1 MTVGMFFLK
10 QFDLTALGFG
20 GIMALV
26 DAIILSTLKAYNLGW
41 FQWRGILIISML
53 VYSCQPLL
61 FLESLKHS
69 SLTVMNLLWDVM
81 SDVIVTSIGVF
92 YFSEK
97 LTKFKKMG
105 VILSVVSIFLLTW
118 KDGND

>member
-1 MTVGMFFLK
+1 MFFLK

-20 GIMALV
+20 GTMALI
-26 DAIILSTLKAYNLGW
+26 DTFSLSALKAYNLGW
-41 FQWRGILIISML
+41 IAWRGIIPIVML
-53 VYSCQPLL
+53 VYACQPLL

-81 SDVIVTSIGVF
+81 SDVIVTAVGLL

-97 LTKFKKMG
+97 LTKFKRLG
-105 VILSVVSIFLLTW
+105 VFFSIMSIVLLTW
-118 KDGND
+118 KDGDE